1 MAHEHTTV
9 SQKTMG
15 NLLITQLGRQIVWS
29 TCYTQMMD
37 VTGRSIFA
45 HLGPIVLGKEIDI
58 YQMLRF
64 YGEKS

>member
-29 TCYTQMMD
+29 TGYIQMTDM
-37 VTGRSIFA
+37 
-45 HLGPIVLGKEIDI
+45 
-58 YQMLRF
+58 
-64 YGEKS
+64 